1 MMSNSPR
8 DSLSPQQPSY
18 YDIALLQA
26 PVWKWEI
33 ASYFFFGGVSSGA
46 YLISRLAERFGGGR
60 YRDVAR
66 VGSYVALASFLPCP
80 PLLIHD
86 LGDPKRFH
94 HMLRV
99 WKPSSPMN
107 L

>member
-1 MMSNSPR
+1 MMQSNTGIAPR
-8 DSLSPQQPSY
+8 SQDRSY
-18 YDIALLQA
+18 YDISLLQA

-33 ASYFFFGGVSSGA
+33 ASYFFLGGMSSGA
-46 YLISRLAERFGGGR
+46 YLVSRLAERFGGGR

-99 WKPSSPMN
+99 WK
-107 L
+107 